1 MIMSTNIFRDHAPH
15 YFAKGMSVIPLK
27 ENSKIPLINDSN
39 GFFMNSLDLK
49 DNTQNKYF
57 IYKLNSD
64 GTIVKKDEG
73 LVELNSLE
81 KGISEENSKISLE
94 QIAKSL

>member
-1 MIMSTNIFRDHAPH
+1 MENRKLKIIDLSKAIDKAMNIVAIERT
-15 YFAKGMSVIPLK
+15 V
-27 ENSKIPLINDSN
+27 N
-39 GFFMNSLDLK
+39 LK

-64 GTIVKKDEG
+64 GTIIKINEG

-94 QIAKSL
+94 QIVKSL